1 MRQKLLGIIITVACT
16 ALAVACT
23 DSPPTPNPNKLT
35 IDPFVDELWRQHLD
49 NLTLTEDLSLTE
61 VYGDQWKEYAI
72 FCGYTHVASVAEELG
87 ITEYPF
93 GKNTRVPE
101 NSTYLYLSDKAGS
114 QEWIEVL
121 VGVDLCRGDDV
132 GIASLAPASK
142 PQYFKLTDSGS
153 WNRIKSP
160 SQSST
165 APTTAAETPHHQN

>member
-35 IDPFVDELWRQHLD
+35 IDSFVDELWRQHLD

-93 GKNTRVPE
+93 GSR
-101 NSTYLYLSDKAGS
+101 
-114 QEWIEVL
+114 I
-121 VGVDLCRGDDV
+121 C
-132 GIASLAPASK
+132 
-142 PQYFKLTDSGS
+142 FKLLSVCT
-153 WNRIKSP
+153 
-160 SQSST
+160 
-165 APTTAAETPHHQN
+165 